1 MLWLY
6 LFVNLLEAHL
16 NSLQRIYTAVRRST
30 LVNDM
35 DSATSDEFTPT
46 FYIGQHESDRVR
58 VTPELLRQAQDC
70 NVRFPHSPYG
80 SAQADRRSV

>member
-1 MLWLY
+1 MLWWLY
-6 LFVNLLEAHL
+6 LSINLLKAHL
-16 NSLQRIYTAVRRST
+16 NSVQQIHIAVHRITWVS
-30 LVNDM
+30 DM

-70 NVRFPHSPYG
+70 NVRYPHSHHEKCPC
-80 SAQADRRSV
+80 

>member
-6 LFVNLLEAHL
+6 LPVNLLKVHL
-16 NSLQRIYTAVRRST
+16 KSLQQIHTALRRTT
-30 LVNDM
+30 LVSEM

-58 VTPELLRQAQDC
+58 ITPELLRQAQDC
-70 NVRFPHSPYG
+70 NVSYAHSHYEKCPY
-80 SAQADRRSV
+80 